1 VKEGLAKFMNSN
13 LLKRIASAVV
23 LLPLLILII
32 FKAPF
37 FLIKFL
43 VLIVAILSLRE
54 WNELFSL
61 PKAYLWYSILL
72 YFGLFWQNFPL
83 NLFLFF
89 IFLIFSFSFQLFRFQ
104 AEVFARQFFP
114 FFFGLSY
121 VYFSL
126 SCLTGIISDFSRE
139 HLFYLLMI
147 VFANDTGAYFAGK
160 TWGKTPFFAS
170 ISPRKTW
177 EGFWGGIGLSFLVG
191 YLVNLKFSLFDVRTY
206 FLVTFFVALSGT
218 LGDLLE
224 SAVKRSVGKKD
235 SGALIPGHGGI
246 LDRIDGLLLAG
257 PIGYL
262 ILKIL
267 S

>member
-1 VKEGLAKFMNSN
+1 MNSN

-37 FLIKFL
+37 FLIKIL

-61 PKAYLWYSILL
+61 PKSYLWCSILL

-104 AEVFARQFFP
+104 AEVFVRQFFP
-114 FFFGLSY
+114 FFFGLTY
-121 VYFSL
+121 IYFSL
-126 SCLTGIISDFSRE
+126 SSLIEIISDFSRE
-139 HLFYLLMI
+139 HLFYLLMT

-160 TWGKTPFFAS
+160 ILGKTPFFVK

-177 EGFWGGIGLSFLVG
+177 EGFGGGLGLSFLVG
-191 YLVNLKFSLFDVRTY
+191 YLVNLKFSLFDVKTY
-206 FLVTFFVALSGT
+206 FLVTFLVALSGT
-218 LGDLLE
+218 FGDLLE
-224 SAVKRSVGKKD
+224 SAVKRSVGRKD
-235 SGALIPGHGGI
+235 SGALIPGHGGL
-246 LDRIDGLLLAG
+246 LDRIDSLLLAG